1 MGHCKGISIWIGTV
15 TALLVA
21 GWAGP
26 AAATPADAT
35 AGAADKSLVI
45 DGFAQ
50 VRWQYDHIGERPPVG
65 TGNPIESNDLNYFQL
80 RRMRLRIT
88 GDWNQ
93 YFRVR
98 IQLALQ
104 ELIREINNNQVLE
117 DMFIRIRKSDA
128 VEFQL
133 GQYKMPISREELR
146 SSSDQ
151 LVIDRSPI
159 VNGNFRRSFMIS
171 RDIGLQFGGNLYEH
185 DVPFEYYLGVWN
197 GEGRNNPFDFIDRND
212 TKIFGGRAEYAILP
226 GLEIAGGGLFNPIRS
241 GAGIYSFGAPT
252 FTIPEAEDYSEFARI
267 WNLDGNFTQPF
278 ESGRLIVEGEILDG
292 TNTVRYGGAM
302 AAALADTTGL
312 SELPSPG
319 DSAFRHRGMQIAG
332 NVLLREAG
340 IFTGWE
346 VGARLAH
353 YDPNLDADDDTVLE
367 TTAALGFHLLPDPS
381 FNNDRLMFEFSNFSR
396 QAPGVHDDW
405 TFKAQWQV
413 RY

>member
-1 MGHCKGISIWIGTV
+1 MGHRKGISLFILAITV
-15 TALLVA
+15 LLA
-21 GWAGP
+21 GGGP
-26 AAATPADAT
+26 GSAEATPADAT

-50 VRWQYDHIGERPPVG
+50 VRYEVDHIGERPAVPG
-65 TGNPIESNDLNYFQL
+65 NDLNYFQL

-104 ELIREINNNQVLE
+104 ELVREFVNNQVLE
-117 DMFIRIRKSDA
+117 DMFVRVRKSDA

-159 VNGNFRRSFMIS
+159 VNANFRRSLLIS

-185 DVPFEYYLGVWN
+185 HVPFEYYAGVWN

-212 TKIFGGRAEYAILP
+212 TKLFGGRAEYAIVP
-226 GLEIAGGGLFNPIRS
+226 GVEVAGGMLFSPIRS
-241 GAGIYSFGAPT
+241 GAGIYQFGT
-252 FTIPEAEDYSEFARI
+252 GIFTVPEADDYSELARI
-267 WNLDGNFTQPF
+267 YNLDGNFTHPF
-278 ESGRLIVEGEILDG
+278 ESGRLIVEAELLDG
-292 TNTVRYGGAM
+292 TNTVRYAGAM

-312 SELPSPG
+312 AELPKPG
-319 DSAFRHRGMQIAG
+319 DSAFRHRGMQVAG
-332 NVLLREAG
+332 NVLLRNAG
-340 IFTGWE
+340 MFTGWE
-346 VGARLAH
+346 VGGRLAH

-367 TTAALGFHLLPDPS
+367 TTVALGFHLLPDPT
-381 FNNDRLMFEFSNFSR
+381 FNNDRLMFEFANFSR
-396 QAPGVHDDW
+396 AAPGVHDDW